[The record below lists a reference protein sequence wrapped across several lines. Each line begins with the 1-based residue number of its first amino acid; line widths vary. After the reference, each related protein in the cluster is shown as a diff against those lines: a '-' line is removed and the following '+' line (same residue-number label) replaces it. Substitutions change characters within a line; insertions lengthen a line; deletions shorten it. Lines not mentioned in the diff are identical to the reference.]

1 MNAAANLCCEV
12 NVMEPLLYQ
21 PGDLVTIRSDLVSDR
36 DYPVLYGPS
45 AGKRTL
51 YCNDDMVKY
60 GGKTYEVKDYNDDDA
75 FYTLNGIPWLWTES
89 MFEGPTECIC
99 DTLL

>member
-1 MNAAANLCCEV
+1 
-12 NVMEPLLYQ
+12 MEPLLYQ
-21 PGDLVTIRSDLVSDR
+21 PGDMVTIRSDLVGNR

-75 FYTLNGIPWLWTES
+75 FYMLNGIPWVWTES
-89 MFEGPTECIC
+89 MFESPTECIC